1 MGTTMI
7 LIMFVYLAIML
18 TGQAMA
24 VGIGLLIDP
33 YSKTAALATFI
44 PLYYAMFWVAWRITL
59 FLVDREPA
67 VAASESSNSP
77 IKKAMWLIAPVGLT
91 LELCD

>member
-1 MGTTMI
+1 MVLII
-7 LIMFVYLAIML
+7 LVYLAVML
-18 TGQAMA
+18 TGQAIA

-59 FLVDREPA
+59 FLLDREPA
-67 VAASESSNSP
+67 AAASGTGSSP
-77 IKKAMWLIAPVGLT
+77 VKKAMWLIAPVGLT